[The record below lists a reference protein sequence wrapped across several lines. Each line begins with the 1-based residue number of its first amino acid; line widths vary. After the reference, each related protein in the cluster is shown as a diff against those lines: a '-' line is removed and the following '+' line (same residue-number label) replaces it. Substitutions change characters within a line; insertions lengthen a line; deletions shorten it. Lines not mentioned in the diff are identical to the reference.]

1 MALQTSG
8 AISLNQIHTEAGG
21 TSGTTVSIN
30 DSDIRGLTAASGYTI
45 PTGSGTAIDF
55 GDFYGATAWTHV
67 LTQGSYT
74 AGGVTY
80 SGKFSTITGSVSPT
94 SYSGY
99 TVFSLM
105 KISTLSTYLWL
116 YMSPSPAANVFTTL
130 TFEASD
136 GTVIS
141 VDSADATTADL
152 TSVRYWTWP
161 PATFDTGHNAK
172 MVSTFDGSGTI
183 NVTIS

>member
-8 AISLNQIHTEAGG
+8 AISLNQIHVEAGG
-21 TSGTTVSIN
+21 TSGTSATIN

-67 LTQGSYT
+67 LTQGSFT
-74 AGGVTY
+74 FSGLTY
-80 SGKFSTITGSVSPT
+80 SGKFATITGSVSPT
-94 SYSGY
+94 SYSTY
-99 TVFSLM
+99 TIYSLM
-105 KISTLSTYLWL
+105 RQSSLPTYLWF
-116 YMSPSPAANVFTTL
+116 YMTPDSAANVFTTL

-141 VDSADATTADL
+141 LDSADATTASL
-152 TSVRYWTWP
+152 TSMRYWMWP

-172 MVSTFDGSGTI
+172 MTSTFDGSGTI